1 MSAPRLFLHVQH
13 LLGIGH
19 LMRAAVLAR
28 AAAADGFAVDL
39 VAGGM
44 PVPGL
49 DIGAARLHQLAPAR
63 SPDESFDRL
72 VDKSGQAV
80 GPEWRARR
88 RAKLLALFAEL
99 RPDIILIEMFPFGRR
114 AFAFE
119 LLPLIEAAQAARP
132 RPLIAC
138 SVRDILQAKR
148 KPGRAEETAALVAR
162 AFDLVL
168 VHGDPSLVRFEE
180 SFPLAERIA
189 GKLGYTGYVA
199 QQPWPREGPGAA
211 GWNEVLVSAGG
222 GAVGQSLLE
231 AALAARPLT
240 RLARL
245 PWRLLVGGNVGE
257 GELAALAAKGTA
269 DGVAVE
275 RARADFPR
283 LLANCHISVSQAGYN
298 SVMDILNAAARAV
311 LVPFAGQ
318 GETEQSLR
326 AARLAAR
333 GLVQVLPERDLSP
346 RNLAAAIDAAE
357 RMPPPA
363 ALSIDR
369 GGAQASVR
377 LLRASLE
384 TLRAT
389 QGRQR

>member
-72 VDKSGQAV
+72 VDESGQAV